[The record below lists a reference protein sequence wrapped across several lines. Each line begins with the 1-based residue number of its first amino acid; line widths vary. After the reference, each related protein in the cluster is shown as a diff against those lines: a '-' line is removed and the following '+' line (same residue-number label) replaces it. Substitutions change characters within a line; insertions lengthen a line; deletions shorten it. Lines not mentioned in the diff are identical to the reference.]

1 MIGINFKQMSRSHVL
16 LFVLLC
22 TMVLIVIR
30 LFYLQIIRHDYY
42 KKLARQ
48 EQVKSHIIPAERGR
62 IYAMDGNNPVELV
75 MNQQVYTVF
84 ADPTVV
90 NKPREIEETIR
101 SIAGGEIVKGDI
113 QELLKDKKSQY
124 KVLARGIS
132 LRQAELIKNKKFKGV
147 GFQKNSR
154 RTYPEGSLAAQTL
167 GFVNNEN
174 KGQYGIE
181 EMLDSRLRGKDGLLK
196 SVTDVANVPLSIGNE
211 NIRQNPV
218 HGDSIVLTLDRNIQS
233 KAEEVL
239 SEGLRRTGASNGSV
253 LVMNPKNGHV
263 LAMANL
269 PTYNPAEFTKVQNPA
284 AFVNGV
290 TMLPYEPGSVLKT
303 FTIATGIDKKVI
315 DAQSTYYNTDRIK
328 VEDRTISNALKGL
341 TGTISMQTALNN
353 SLNTGM
359 VTIAQRLGDG
369 HNINRQAR
377 DTLYDYFHNRFGL
390 GELTGI
396 EVAGESKGTVVS
408 PSDKNNQGNA
418 VRYSNMSFGQG
429 LDVTMIQVAA
439 GFSAII
445 NGGTYY
451 QPTVV
456 AGTYGRD
463 GIKLDNS
470 KKVKSNVISQS
481 ASAQTR
487 EMIHNARTQYTKDD
501 TPGYYI
507 GGKTGTSQTIG
518 ASGQYIDSQTIG
530 TYLGFGGTDSDTKY
544 VIMVQVSGKNMNLE
558 GNKHAMPIFTELSNW
573 LIEYYQLQPRK

>member
-1 MIGINFKQMSRSHVL
+1 MIGINFKQMSRSQFL

-22 TMVLIVIR
+22 TMVLIVMR

-284 AFVNGV
+284 QH
-290 TMLPYEPGSVLKT
+290 LLLLK
-303 FTIATGIDKKVI
+303 
-315 DAQSTYYNTDRIK
+315 S
-328 VEDRTISNALKGL
+328 S
-341 TGTISMQTALNN
+341 
-353 SLNTGM
+353 SL
-359 VTIAQRLGDG
+359 RS
-369 HNINRQAR
+369 
-377 DTLYDYFHNRFGL
+377 
-390 GELTGI
+390 E
-396 EVAGESKGTVVS
+396 
-408 PSDKNNQGNA
+408 
-418 VRYSNMSFGQG
+418 
-429 LDVTMIQVAA
+429 
-439 GFSAII
+439 
-445 NGGTYY
+445 
-451 QPTVV
+451 
-456 AGTYGRD
+456 
-463 GIKLDNS
+463 
-470 KKVKSNVISQS
+470 
-481 ASAQTR
+481 
-487 EMIHNARTQYTKDD
+487 
-501 TPGYYI
+501 
-507 GGKTGTSQTIG
+507 
-518 ASGQYIDSQTIG
+518 
-530 TYLGFGGTDSDTKY
+530 
-544 VIMVQVSGKNMNLE
+544 
-558 GNKHAMPIFTELSNW
+558 
-573 LIEYYQLQPRK
+573 